1 MTVRA
6 IRDVVVWT
14 IPKAQLL
21 GLFGQKHTTFKER
34 RRVLMRNSLFRDLR
48 EEQIEAL
55 SRMVTEKSVSG
66 GQTVYR
72 AGDSADNIYFVVK
85 GSVKLCL
92 GTNKTMSSEEGSSKG
107 GTASKSSLFEVDRV
121 FENSSFGEVET
132 VLGFSGYGSTVIAL
146 SPSDGGTQSRT
157 ILLVLAKDLCPSV
170 CRAVAPKIAR
180 RLVFDVIRSV
190 PSFSNLGNASIFELV
205 KSLRCSNVMKGTCLI
220 RQNSNM
226 RRFVIVLG
234 GIVTQTEKDGKK
246 SVNLMRGSSFGS
258 TSTTLTLSQFQ
269 YTATTNVRT
278 VACHLLSV

>member
-107 GTASKSSLFEVDRV
+107 GT
-121 FENSSFGEVET
+121 
-132 VLGFSGYGSTVIAL
+132 
-146 SPSDGGTQSRT
+146 
-157 ILLVLAKDLCPSV
+157 
-170 CRAVAPKIAR
+170 
-180 RLVFDVIRSV
+180 
-190 PSFSNLGNASIFELV
+190 
-205 KSLRCSNVMKGTCLI
+205 
-220 RQNSNM
+220 
-226 RRFVIVLG
+226 
-234 GIVTQTEKDGKK
+234 
-246 SVNLMRGSSFGS
+246 
-258 TSTTLTLSQFQ
+258 
-269 YTATTNVRT
+269 
-278 VACHLLSV
+278 

>member
-1 MTVRA
+1 VTVRA

-92 GTNKTMSSEEGSSKG
+92 GTHRTMSSEDGSSKG
-107 GTASKSSLFEVDRV
+107 GTWCGVRPDCILIQE
-121 FENSSFGEVET
+121 
-132 VLGFSGYGSTVIAL
+132 Y
-146 SPSDGGTQSRT
+146 QSRMLRENFNH
-157 ILLVLAKDLCPSV
+157 ILQNRNNTRTQVMHQKVQPVL
-170 CRAVAPKIAR
+170 
-180 RLVFDVIRSV
+180 
-190 PSFSNLGNASIFELV
+190 
-205 KSLRCSNVMKGTCLI
+205 CSK
-220 RQNSNM
+220 
-226 RRFVIVLG
+226 
-234 GIVTQTEKDGKK
+234 
-246 SVNLMRGSSFGS
+246 
-258 TSTTLTLSQFQ
+258 
-269 YTATTNVRT
+269 
-278 VACHLLSV
+278 

>member
-66 GQTVYR
+66 GQIVYR

-107 GTASKSSLFEVDRV
+107 GTCCGVRPDCIL
-121 FENSSFGEVET
+121 NSRIS
-132 VLGFSGYGSTVIAL
+132 I
-146 SPSDGGTQSRT
+146 PN
-157 ILLVLAKDLCPSV
+157 
-170 CRAVAPKIAR
+170 VAR
-180 RLVFDVIRSV
+180 EF
-190 PSFSNLGNASIFELV
+190 
-205 KSLRCSNVMKGTCLI
+205 
-220 RQNSNM
+220 
-226 RRFVIVLG
+226 
-234 GIVTQTEKDGKK
+234 
-246 SVNLMRGSSFGS
+246 
-258 TSTTLTLSQFQ
+258 
-269 YTATTNVRT
+269 
-278 VACHLLSV
+278 